1 MLPNKLPQWEAI
13 EAKVVKQIDGHWCN
27 DWDGLAVS
35 AWTPE
40 YDCCTDFKKTRL
52 GRLVNWFCMK
62 RFNLGWWWHVGRKR
76 KKGLTDF

>member
-1 MLPNKLPQWEAI
+1 MEWTKEEVESHEQWQASR
-13 EAKVVKQIDGHWCN
+13 IDGHYCN

-40 YDCCTDFKKTRL
+40 YDCCADFKKTRR
-52 GRLVNWFCMK
+52 GRIINRLCMW

-76 KKGLTDF
+76 KKDLTDF